1 MSKQTKSII
10 QFVVLLGVGLLLVWL
25 SFRSVWSEKDKI
37 VDSFKNANYFW
48 VGVSMLISFL
58 SHFLRA
64 YRWNYLL
71 KPLGHKT
78 TLANATGAVLVGYF
92 ANYGLPRMGELTRC
106 TLAKKYDD
114 VPFEVALGTVITER
128 IVDMLLLV
136 VIFFLTLLA
145 QFSQLKELTLKYIYN
160 PMIQKL
166 GGITGNPLK
175 LTVLLV
181 VMIGAIIAFL
191 IFRKKMAGLLKGKLG
206 NVILGF
212 AKGLS
217 SIKDMEN
224 KFQFIGLS
232 LAIWACYFYG
242 LYVCFF
248 AFDATAHLSQGVALT
263 LLLFGTFG
271 VIFTPG
277 GLGVYP
283 AIVGGLLL
291 YYGIEQIT
299 AFAFPW
305 MVWTSQFILII
316 ILGPLSLVLLPILN
330 KSKTDVISSETKQ

>member
-1 MSKQTKSII
+1 MQKNTKSIV
-10 QFVVLLGVGLLLVWL
+10 QFIILLGLGVLLVWL
-25 SFRSVWSEKDKI
+25 SVKSVWTEKQKI
-37 VDSFKNANYFW
+37 LDSFKNANYFW
-48 VGVSMLISFL
+48 VSVSMLISFF

-71 KPLGHKT
+71 KPLGYKT
-78 TLANATGAVLVGYF
+78 SLTNATGAVLVGYF
-92 ANYGLPRMGELTRC
+92 ANYGLPRMGEITRC
-106 TLAKKYDD
+106 TLVKKYDN

-128 IVDMLLLV
+128 IIDMLLLIF
-136 VIFFLTLLA
+136 IFFLTLLA
-145 QFSQLKELTLKYIYN
+145 QFSQLKDLTLKYIYN
-160 PMIQKL
+160 PMTQKL
-166 GGITGNPLK
+166 GGISGNPFK
-175 LTVLLV
+175 LTVFLV
-181 VMIGAIIAFL
+181 IGCGVVTVFL
-191 IFRKKMAGLLKGKLG
+191 VFRKKMTSLLKGKLG
-206 NVILGF
+206 NIILGF
-212 AKGLS
+212 AKGLG

-224 KFQFIGLS
+224 KFQFVALS
-232 LAIWACYFYG
+232 LGIWACYFYG

-248 AFDATAHLSQGVALT
+248 AFEATEHLSQAVALA

-283 AIVGGLLL
+283 AIIGGLLL

-316 ILGPLSLVLLPILN
+316 VLGVLSLVLLPIIN
-330 KSKTDVISSETKQ
+330 KPQSDVVSSEIK